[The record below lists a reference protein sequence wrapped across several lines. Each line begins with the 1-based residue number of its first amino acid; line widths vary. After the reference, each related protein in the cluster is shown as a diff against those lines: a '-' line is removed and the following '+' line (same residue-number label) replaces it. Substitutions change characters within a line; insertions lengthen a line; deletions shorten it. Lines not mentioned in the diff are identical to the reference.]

1 LDLGSLG
8 LEQLV
13 RPGDV
18 SREFCGVLA
27 QSLAFSN
34 VSLWASSEGRTCMR
48 EPAPQCSPLPQ
59 RAFPSEA
66 WRTRDGIT
74 PRTNASPSD
83 IKKKKTMT
91 NKEHPKYL
99 QIAAIDSKTVISKF
113 GRVFPLPCFDAAL
126 GAGVRA

>member
-18 SREFCGVLA
+18 SRKFCGVLA
-27 QSLAFSN
+27 QSFAFSN
-34 VSLWASSEGRTCMR
+34 VSLWASSKGETCMQQ
-48 EPAPQCSPLPQ
+48 PAPQCSPLPQ
-59 RAFPSEA
+59 RAIPSEA

-74 PRTNASPSD
+74 PGTNASPSGR
-83 IKKKKTMT
+83 KKAMT
-91 NKEHPKYL
+91 TKEHQKYL
-99 QIAAIDSKTVISKF
+99 QIATVDSKTVISKF
-113 GRVFPLPCFDAAL
+113 GRVFPLPRFDAAL